1 MHSLTR
7 LQHWL
12 QRVYE
17 IDVPLNVTDF
27 LITDHALAQ
36 ALQGNADRPACKEK
50 LLVHESAGEL
60 AMSLF
65 LSPEVVNVW
74 EDAGD
79 PSMAERANACCQ
91 AIEGVSH
98 FLYLAWRAGFNREL
112 TQLELEL
119 QAEIDKFIGLSTMTG
134 GGGFEETTTICTWL
148 FDGVSYEPGLKA
160 EAKARYEAANFYAGQ
175 YCRHLNERYVR
186 GHDSAGLTRE
196 LRRFY
201 RQGEQG
207 KLGMIPIQSR

>member
-74 EDAGD
+74 EEVGD
-79 PSMAERANACCQ
+79 SSMAERANACCQ

-119 QAEIDKFIGLSTMTG
+119 QAEIDKFIGLSVMNESS
-134 GGGFEETTTICTWL
+134 GFEKNAAICSWL
-148 FDGVSYEPGLKA
+148 FDDVSYEDGLEHDA
-160 EAKARYEAANFYAGQ
+160 RARYETANFYAGQ
-175 YCRHLNERYVR
+175 YCRQLNERFVR
-186 GHDSAGLTRE
+186 PQDGAGLTRE

-207 KLGMIPIQSR
+207 KLGMISVGN